1 MSPLSSIENILFKG
15 IVSQYFNIRD
25 SKYEAIEKVE
35 DFRIIYDH
43 LFLDG
48 VQEEEIPD
56 GKLFRKK
63 TVYVQGE
70 NKRVHQG
77 ASNEEVIIKDLE
89 SLISFMNSSSYS
101 FLLKSVVTHYFFEYV
116 HLFYDSN
123 GRLGRFILS
132 SYLARKLD
140 KFTGLSFSNSVR
152 ENRKKYLDSFTE
164 VSDPKNKG
172 DITHFVQTIYELV
185 ISGQERIIEDL
196 LKYQARFSR
205 AAEYLEDL
213 DDLTE
218 EEKNIVFCY
227 IQNHLFDSV
236 SYIEDREL
244 SEMQEVSRPTLKKR
258 MKPLLDQN
266 IIVQRKQRPS
276 IHVLSEDF
284 ISNIEKD

>member
-1 MSPLSSIENILFKG
+1 
-15 IVSQYFNIRD
+15 
-25 SKYEAIEKVE
+25 
-35 DFRIIYDH
+35 
-43 LFLDG
+43 
-48 VQEEEIPD
+48 
-56 GKLFRKK
+56 
-63 TVYVQGE
+63 
-70 NKRVHQG
+70 
-77 ASNEEVIIKDLE
+77 
-89 SLISFMNSSSYS
+89 MNSSSYS